1 MKKTEIY
8 VATIIDSYN
17 YGTVLQAV
25 ATRGVLDKFGDT
37 KFVDYRR
44 AYWTNAEL
52 VKRCI
57 RGTSNPIKGML
68 SAASQMSN
76 RIISHK
82 IFRPFV
88 EHHLP
93 LCPSGNFENGGDF
106 SKDAIYCVGSD
117 QTWNYECNEGVDP
130 VFFLKNVPDEC
141 VKISYAASF
150 GRSELLE
157 EEKEEVQRLLRR
169 FTAISLREPSGAKL
183 LESIGIAGGV
193 VIHDPVLLCGRNMFE
208 ELAEQAPQNDS
219 RPYVLVYQLNK
230 GQTLLA
236 YADKLAKTAGCNVVK
251 ISLDWKERLPEGWR
265 KELFPSVERWVSLFR
280 DASYV
285 VTDSFHGTC
294 FSLLFHKS
302 LGVFDPP
309 KYSVRL
315 HDVLRDFDMMRRLL
329 SAYDGEPPLLSS
341 MEEVDWDVVD
351 SQFVQYQEYAY
362 GWLQEVLSSDGR

>member
-1 MKKTEIY
+1 MKKTIY

-25 ATRGVLDKFGDT
+25 ATRGTLDKLGKT

-44 AYWTNAEL
+44 SYWTNAEL
-52 VKRCI
+52 VRRCLKNA
-57 RGTSNPIKGML
+57 SNPLKGTL
-68 SAASQMSN
+68 SAASQLSN
-76 RIISHK
+76 RLISRK
-82 IFRPFV
+82 RFRPFV
-88 EHHLP
+88 EKHLA
-93 LCPSGNFENGGDF
+93 LCSSEKFENGGNF
-106 SKDAIYCVGSD
+106 SKEAIYCVGSD

-157 EEKEEVQRLLRR
+157 EEKAEVARLLRR
-169 FTAISLREPSGAKL
+169 FTAISLREPSGVGV
-183 LESIGIAGGV
+183 LESVGIVGGV
-193 VIHDPVLLCGRNMFE
+193 VIHDPVLLCGRDLFE
-208 ELAEQAPQNDS
+208 RVAEPTSQNGG

-230 GQTLLA
+230 GQALLD
-236 YADKLAKTAGCNVVK
+236 YADKLAKAAGYNVVK

-265 KELFPSVERWVSLFR
+265 KELFPPVERWVSLFR

-294 FSLLFHKS
+294 FSLLFHKQ

-315 HDVLRDFDMMRRLL
+315 HDVLNDFNMMQRLL
-329 SAYDGEPPLLSS
+329 SAYEGEPPLLSN
-341 MEEVDWDVVD
+341 MEQTDWGGVDN
-351 SQFVQYQEYAY
+351 QFKQYQDCALE
-362 GWLQEVLSSDGR
+362 WLQGVLSLNER

>member
-1 MKKTEIY
+1 M
-8 VATIIDSYN
+8 
-17 YGTVLQAV
+17 
-25 ATRGVLDKFGDT
+25 
-37 KFVDYRR
+37 
-44 AYWTNAEL
+44 
-52 VKRCI
+52 
-57 RGTSNPIKGML
+57 
-68 SAASQMSN
+68 
-76 RIISHK
+76 
-82 IFRPFV
+82 
-88 EHHLP
+88 
-93 LCPSGNFENGGDF
+93 
-106 SKDAIYCVGSD
+106 
-117 QTWNYECNEGVDP
+117 
-130 VFFLKNVPDEC
+130 
-141 VKISYAASF
+141 
-150 GRSELLE
+150 
-157 EEKEEVQRLLRR
+157 
-169 FTAISLREPSGAKL
+169 
-183 LESIGIAGGV
+183 
-193 VIHDPVLLCGRNMFE
+193 IHDPVLLCGRNMFE
-208 ELAEQAPQNDS
+208 ELAEQARQNYS

-351 SQFVQYQEYAY
+351 SQFVQYQEYAH